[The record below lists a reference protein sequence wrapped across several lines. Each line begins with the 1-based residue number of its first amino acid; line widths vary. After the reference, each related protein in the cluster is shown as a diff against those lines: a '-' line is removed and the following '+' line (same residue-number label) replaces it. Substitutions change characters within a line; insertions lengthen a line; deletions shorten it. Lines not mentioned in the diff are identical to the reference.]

1 MNNKLYTLKKEMN
14 LGDVTLLEGY
24 QFKIG
29 KWDHGITVES
39 TLSGIVFDTSI
50 PVSEIDE
57 WFEEYNG

>member
-14 LGDVTLLEGY
+14 LGDLKLIAGC

-29 KWDHGITVES
+29 TWDHGITVES
-39 TLSGIVFDTSI
+39 VLNGMVFDTSI
-50 PVSEIDE
+50 PVNEINE